1 MTIKYTY
8 KQHNRT
14 LVHNVHS
21 AVSKMLEYI
30 PSYAIKISFLYI
42 QPITNFSYKCTNVY
56 NLSEKNICLYP
67 QT

>member
-1 MTIKYTY
+1 MTTKYTY

-21 AVSKMLEYI
+21 AVGKVFRIYSILCDKNL
-30 PSYAIKISFLYI
+30 FLI
-42 QPITNFSYKCTNVY
+42 CTDREQFHTNVY